1 MWRNPQVRRH
11 GSHALP
17 TPPLPPS
24 WSAFRTQGWICII
37 LGRTKSILSNNV
49 ERSRWLLLPIRTNE
63 KAATSSS
70 TTSVGTNTIHHQQQ
84 LHHHPNNFNQHHHH
98 ICHPISNSEST
109 SKKDSHQL
117 FSLSRYYPSAS
128 LGLGPD
134 AKIDEKSLLEVKSI
148 IRWFT
153 F

>member
-1 MWRNPQVRRH
+1 MGAMRFPPHHFLLH
-11 GSHALP
+11 GVLSELKVD
-17 TPPLPPS
+17 S
-24 WSAFRTQGWICII
+24 VNS
-37 LGRTKSILSNNV
+37 LGGRSLIVTNNV

-70 TTSVGTNTIHHQQQ
+70 TTSGSRVNINHHQQQQQ
-84 LHHHPNNFNQHHHH
+84 LHHHPNHVSQHHRH

-148 IRWFT
+148 ISWFT